1 MLDYYVYAYLR
12 TDNTPYYIG
21 KGKGNRAYEK
31 STHTVP
37 TPTRDRIIFLETN
50 LTELGAW
57 ALERRMIRWYG
68 RKIDGSGILRNTQS
82 GGPRGEAGD
91 GIRAPKTEE
100 HRRKLSE
107 ALKGRKPVRTAEQLA
122 EAARRGKE
130 QHHRLHT
137 PEALEKSRQTRLARQ
152 HKRTDGSKQKMK
164 DAWTDER
171 RAAQAERTRARN
183 EARRKPKPP
192 KAEPEPLTCPHCG
205 KVGMNRGAMARFHF
219 TNCPRVCIDP

>member
-31 STHTVP
+31 SSHTVP
-37 TPTRDRIIFLETN
+37 TPPRDRVIFLETN

-107 ALKGRKPVRTAEQLA
+107 ALKGRKPVRTAEQR
-122 EAARRGKE
+122 AAAVERGKE

-137 PEALEKSRQTRLARQ
+137 PEAHARSVASRMANGYS
-152 HKRTDGSKQKMK
+152 HPNDVKQKMK

-192 KAEPEPLTCPHCG
+192 KAAPEPLTCPHCG

-219 TNCPRVCIDP
+219 TNCPYVCIDP